1 MARGQTDDQKCVC
14 VSVSMCV
21 RVCVHVCDHVGI
33 RMCGSVSVCVYER
46 DIYRE
51 ISYSRSRQML
61 LGDGTIKHIQI

>member
-1 MARGQTDDQKCVC
+1 MR
-14 VSVSMCV
+14 V

>member
-1 MARGQTDDQKCVC
+1 MC
-14 VSVSMCV
+14 VSVSMRV

-33 RMCGSVSVCVYER
+33 RMCGSVSVSVYER